1 MSKEQ
6 FTFSHR
12 LRVRWAEVD
21 MQSIVFNANYLLYFD
36 VAITEYWRELGKTMP
51 NLQDV
56 FLIHT
61 YVVKSTLDFHG
72 SARFDEEI
80 DICVRTTRLGS
91 SSMKVGFEIHRDKP
105 SDADGRVGND
115 SKAGTDHLISG
126 ESVYVFAP
134 DSKSAPLPAEI
145 RTLIERFEQ
154 TAPER

>member
-6 FTFSHR
+6 FRFSHR

-21 MQSIVFNANYLLYFD
+21 MQSIVFNANYLMYFD
-36 VAITEYWRELGKTMP
+36 VAITEYWRDLGKTMP
-51 NLQDV
+51 NLHDL

-80 DICVRTTRLGS
+80 DVCVRTSRLGS
-91 SSMKVGFEIHRDKP
+91 SSMKVGFEIHRDKR
-105 SDADGRVGND
+105 DGQ
-115 SKAGTDHLISG
+115 TDHLISG
-126 ESVYVFAP
+126 ESIYVFAP
-134 DSKSAPLPAEI
+134 DSKSAPIPAEI
-145 RTLIERFEQ
+145 RALMEGYER

>member
-6 FTFSHR
+6 FEFSHR

-36 VAITEYWRELGKTMP
+36 VAVTEYWRELGKTMP
-51 NLQDV
+51 NLQDL

-80 DICVRTTRLGS
+80 DIGVRTTRLGS
-91 SSMKVGFEIHRDKP
+91 SSMKVGFEIHRDK
-105 SDADGRVGND
+105 ADG
-115 SKAGTDHLISG
+115 GTDHLISG
-126 ESVYVFAP
+126 ENVYVYAP
-134 DSKSAPLPAEI
+134 DAKAAPIPPQI
-145 RTLIERFEQ
+145 RSLIERFER

>member
-6 FTFSHR
+6 FSFSHR

-21 MQSIVFNANYLLYFD
+21 MQSIVFNANYLMYFD
-36 VAITEYWRELGKTMP
+36 VAITEYWRDLGKSLP
-51 NLQDV
+51 NLQDL

-61 YVVKSTLDFHG
+61 YVVKTTLDFHG

-80 DICVRTTRLGS
+80 DVCVRTTRLGS

-105 SDADGRVGND
+105 EGL
-115 SKAGTDHLISG
+115 TDHLISG

-134 DSKSAPLPAEI
+134 DSKSAPIPSEI
-145 RTLIERFEQ
+145 RALIEGYER

>member
-6 FTFSHR
+6 FSFSHR

-21 MQSIVFNANYLLYFD
+21 MQSIVFNANYMLYFD
-36 VAITEYWRELGKTMP
+36 VAITEYWRDLGKTLP
-51 NLQDV
+51 NLQDL

-72 SARFDEEI
+72 SARFDDEI

-91 SSMKVGFEIHRDKP
+91 SSMKVGFEIHRDKE
-105 SDADGRVGND
+105 GGQ
-115 SKAGTDHLISG
+115 TDHLISG

-134 DSKSAPLPAEI
+134 DSKAAPLPAEI
-145 RTLIERFEQ
+145 RTLIVSYER
-154 TAPER
+154 TAPEH

>member
-6 FTFSHR
+6 FSFSHR

-36 VAITEYWRELGKTMP
+36 VALTEYWRDLGRTLP
-51 NLQDV
+51 NLQDI

-72 SARFDEEI
+72 SARFDDEI

-91 SSMKVGFEIHRDKP
+91 SSMKVGFEIHREQ
-105 SDADGRVGND
+105 
-115 SKAGTDHLISG
+115 AGGQTDHLISG

-134 DSKSAPLPAEI
+134 ESKAAPLPVEI
-145 RTLIERFEQ
+145 RALIQGYEK
-154 TAPER
+154 TTPEH

>member
-6 FTFSHR
+6 FSFSHR

-36 VAITEYWRELGKTMP
+36 VAITEYWRELGKALP
-51 NLQDV
+51 NLQEI
-56 FLIHT
+56 FLIHS

-91 SSMKVGFEIHRDKP
+91 SSMKVGFEIHRDQ
-105 SDADGRVGND
+105 ADT
-115 SKAGTDHLISG
+115 SSTDHLISG

-134 DSKSAPLPAEI
+134 DSKSAPIPAEI
-145 RTLIERFEQ
+145 RALIEGFEK
-154 TAPER
+154 TSPER

>member
-6 FTFSHR
+6 FSFSHR

-21 MQSIVFNANYLLYFD
+21 MQSIVFNANYLMYFD
-36 VAITEYWRELGKTMP
+36 VAITEYWRDLGKSLP
-51 NLQDV
+51 NLQDL

-80 DICVRTTRLGS
+80 DVCVRTTRLGS
-91 SSMKVGFEIHRDKP
+91 SSMKVGFEIHRDK
-105 SDADGRVGND
+105 AAGR
-115 SKAGTDHLISG
+115 TDHLISG

-134 DSKSAPLPAEI
+134 EAKSAPIPAEI
-145 RTLIERFEQ
+145 RALIEGYER
-154 TAPER
+154 TAPEH